1 MACSFFFVVF
11 LKCNFFLFSFVFE
24 FLHASGDA
32 STKIAFACCFWINLL
47 TADADFAGLLPG
59 LGNC

>member
-1 MACSFFFVVF
+1 MACSFLFFFNVI
-11 LKCNFFLFSFVFE
+11 FFLFGFVFE

-32 STKIAFACCFWINLL
+32 STNIAFACCFWINLL